1 MFRIAV
7 SSKLD
12 YTHAIQIVNSEKSPL
27 PDFLSKTA
35 ENKSLHFNGGVV
47 NYKSKKAAA

>member
-12 YTHAIQIVNSEKSPL
+12 YTHAIQIVNSEKSL
-27 PDFLSKTA
+27 ILLDFLSKTA
-35 ENKSLHFNGGVV
+35 EKQIASFYNGSVV
-47 NYKSKKAAA
+47 NYKK